1 MGGVIIFALVL
12 FGIVVPGAILGW
24 IAFFQQRDLRAQIA
38 ALQAQLN
45 RPEHNAVADRPKPAS
60 LEQPAGDS
68 LSPERTASDAQA
80 EQSPPPE
87 SSSEPPRPAA
97 EKPVYSGREPDT
109 GKTGAD
115 NTEPLVNYAPW
126 LAHLKE
132 NWMVWLGGVSVGLS
146 GIFLVRYSIEAGLLG
161 PTARIALAI
170 LLGLTFHGVALWKR
184 RQLAHYNDVLAALA
198 GGASIILY
206 AALLAALHLYQLW
219 PAGPVFSLLLVVSL
233 ITMGLSLIH
242 GPVLAALGMLGAY
255 VVPLLVD
262 TGSQNMLGALIYS
275 LVITGSSLALL
286 RHVYRNWLWLGIMA
300 GATGWW
306 ALSLTSTVDPSV
318 QLIYLALVTY
328 GFLAIPGSD
337 WRLVNSQVKEEPPL
351 MACCHRNM
359 FISPLTRNV
368 YTLATFVAA
377 AGLSIAVSAPSPVIA
392 LWILPA
398 LVLWVCRHHPGFS
411 LIAWPAFAITAIG
424 ILVSALASDTAVH
437 VRHLSSG
444 EASQFAGAL
453 AVLVG
458 LFTPGA
464 LWNIKVS
471 EHKGYW
477 SSLAFLAP
485 VAALS
490 IAYIGLT
497 DMNTHWQWAVA
508 MLVLGAAYLAIAN
521 RQTAK
526 EIPPSVT
533 AALVISAHLAY
544 SLAAVMVLR
553 EATLTLALALQVVT
567 LSRLHQR
574 FALPVLP
581 YLVKAVLGLV
591 IVRLTLNPWLLSYPT
606 DFHWSLWVCGGS
618 ALVVWVAAYF
628 TRPEDPLRQWL
639 QGAGLHLLALT
650 LIYETRYQLY
660 DGDIFRQT
668 YSYLEAALNMAA
680 AGLIGNVY
688 LYRAKSAH
696 HLQAFYRVCGHLL
709 LTVCGLIY
717 VGGLLL
723 LKNPLW
729 EPASIASTPLL
740 NSLLLAY
747 GLPVVLAATSYCL
760 LAGQLRKIAGATAG
774 AALLYFVSIEIHHL
788 WQGGLSIHNVISDG
802 EHYTYSMVWLLMAVV
817 GTIAGIRFQAQPLYK
832 AAMLLLMLVI
842 AKIFLFDMSDV
853 TGLWRVASFMG
864 LGLCLLGLAYVHQII
879 RKSLQPAPARTE
891 GGVE

>member
-1 MGGVIIFALVL
+1 MEGIAVFAIVL
-12 FGIVVPGAILGW
+12 FGIIIPGSILGW
-24 IAFFQQRDLRAQIA
+24 IAFFRQRELRDQIA
-38 ALQAQLN
+38 ALQAQLKEPDHD
-45 RPEHNAVADRPKPAS
+45 RVATRSQP
-60 LEQPAGDS
+60 LGQPANDS
-68 LSPERTASDAQA
+68 PSPETTVSAFQP
-80 EQSPPPE
+80 EESPPPE
-87 SSSEPPRPAA
+87 HVPEPPQPAA
-97 EKPVYSGREPDT
+97 DKPVYAAYEPETTEAD
-109 GKTGAD
+109 GAE
-115 NTEPLVNYAPW
+115 TETLADYAPW
-126 LAHLKE
+126 LAHMKE

-146 GIFLVRYSIEAGLLG
+146 GIFLVKYSIDAGLLG
-161 PTARIALAI
+161 PTTRIALAI
-170 LLGLTFHGVALWKR
+170 LFGLAFHGVALWKR
-184 RQLAHYNDVLAALA
+184 RQLEHYNDVLAALA

-206 AALLAALHLYQLW
+206 AALLAALHLYHLW
-219 PAGPVFSLLLVVSL
+219 PAGLIFSLLLVVSL
-233 ITMGLSLIH
+233 VTMGLSLIH

-255 VVPLLVD
+255 VVPILVD

-286 RHVYRNWLWLGIMA
+286 RYVYRNWLWLGIMA
-300 GATGWW
+300 GAAGWW
-306 ALSLTSTVDPSV
+306 ALSFTAPVEPSI

-351 MACCHRNM
+351 MACCHQNM
-359 FISPLTRNV
+359 FASTLTRNF
-368 YTLATFVAA
+368 YTLVTFVAA
-377 AGLSIAVSAPSPVIA
+377 AGLSIAVSQPSPVIA
-392 LWILPA
+392 LSILPA

-411 LIAWPAFAITAIG
+411 LIAWPTFAVTAIG
-424 ILVSALASDTAVH
+424 ILVSALASDTSVH

-444 EASQFAGAL
+444 EATLFAGAL

-485 VAALS
+485 VVALS

-497 DMNTHWQWAVA
+497 DMDTHWQWAAA
-508 MLVLGAAYLAIAN
+508 MLVLGAAYLSIAN

-526 EIPPSVT
+526 EVPASVT

-581 YLVKAVLGLV
+581 YLIKLVLGIV
-591 IVRLTLNPWLLSYPT
+591 IVRLTMNPWLLSYPT

-628 TRPEDPLRQWL
+628 TRPDDPLRQWL
-639 QGAGLHLLALT
+639 QGASLHLLALT

-660 DGDIFRQT
+660 DGDIFRHT

-680 AGLIGNVY
+680 AGLVGNVY
-688 LYRAKSAH
+688 LYRARASH
-696 HLQAFYRVCGHLL
+696 HLQKYYRVCGHLL
-709 LTVCGLIY
+709 LAVAGLTY
-717 VGGLLL
+717 VGALLL

-729 EPASIASTPLL
+729 EPAAISSMPIF

-747 GLPVVLAATSYCL
+747 GLPVVLAAISYFL
-760 LAGQLRKIAGATAG
+760 LEGQLRKIAAASAG

-788 WQGGLSIHNVISDG
+788 WQGELSIHNVISDG
-802 EHYTYSMVWLLMAVV
+802 EHYTYSMVWLLMSVA
-817 GTIAGIRFQAQPLYK
+817 GTIAGIRFQTQRLYR

-864 LGLCLLGLAYVHQII
+864 LGLCLLGLAYIHQII
-879 RKSLQPAPARTE
+879 RKNLQPAPTQLE
-891 GGVE
+891 GGLE